1 MRRLSVLLFLL
12 LPLAAGCGSD
22 PSSLQGSG
30 DALKNASSSRVEL
43 KLEGRGMPDWGLM
56 SATGSID
63 YANKRG
69 ELVFTGKSDS
79 TPEARALI
87 VGRDAYLGAKVGDTM
102 YWVNESGESTR
113 AADRFMPGATGMRPD
128 RLLKDLI
135 EASNN
140 VEKLGIEEIRGVTT
154 THYRAHLD
162 KSKLGIDGN
171 QNEPG
176 VVEAWIDEQGLPRRV
191 RVPYGGEADPVAV
204 ADLFDFGVSVDVE
217 APPADD
223 ILTEEAFSKLMDK
236 ACAKVET
243 AKDLEDANPL
253 CLIFG
258 ATLEPSGSDSIQ
270 ISPTE
275 TVPTTEG
282 K

>member
-1 MRRLSVLLFLL
+1 MRRLSLLLLLFV
-12 LPLAAGCGSD
+12 PLAAGCGSE
-22 PSSLQGSG
+22 PSSLQGSD
-30 DALKNASSSRVEL
+30 DALKDASSSRVEL
-43 KLEGRGMPDWGLM
+43 KLESKGMPDWGLM
-56 SATGSID
+56 NLTGSID
-63 YANKRG
+63 YANSRG
-69 ELVFTGKSDS
+69 ELVFTKSDS

-87 VGRDAYLGAKVGDTM
+87 VGRDSYLGAKVGDTM
-102 YWVNESGESTR
+102 YWVKESGESTR

-128 RLLKDLI
+128 RLLKGLTK
-135 EASNN
+135 ASNK
-140 VEKLGIEEIRGVTT
+140 VEKLGSEEIRGVTT

-162 KSKLGIDGN
+162 KSKLGIDGK

-191 RVPYGGEADPVAV
+191 RVPYGGEHDPVAV

-217 APPADD
+217 APPADE

-236 ACAKVET
+236 ECAKVKSF
-243 AKDLEDANPL
+243 KDLEDANPL
-253 CLIFG
+253 CLLFG
-258 ATLEPSGSDSIQ
+258 TTLEPSDSDVQ

>member
-1 MRRLSVLLFLL
+1 MRRLSLL
-12 LPLAAGCGSD
+12 LLLLVPLAAGCGSE
-22 PSSLQGSG
+22 PSSLQGSD
-30 DALKNASSSRVEL
+30 DALKDASSSRVEL
-43 KLEGRGMPDWGLM
+43 NLEGKGMPDWGLM
-56 SATGSID
+56 RSTGSID
-63 YANKRG
+63 YANSRG
-69 ELVFTGKSDS
+69 ELLFTGKSDS
-79 TPEARALI
+79 TPEARALF
-87 VGRDAYLGAKVGDTM
+87 VGGDSYLGAKVGDTM
-102 YWVNESGESTR
+102 YWVKESGESTR

-135 EASNN
+135 KASNK
-140 VEKLGIEEIRGVTT
+140 VEKLGSEEIRGVTT

-162 KSKLGIDGN
+162 KSKLGIDGK

-191 RVPYGGEADPVAV
+191 RVPYGGENGPVAV

-236 ACAKVET
+236 ECAKVKA

-253 CLIFG
+253 CLLFG
-258 ATLEPSGSDSIQ
+258 TTLEPSGSDSMQ

>member
-1 MRRLSVLLFLL
+1 MRRLSVLLVLL
-12 LPLAAGCGSD
+12 VPLAAGCGSE
-22 PSSLQGSG
+22 PSSQQGSG
-30 DALKNASSSRVEL
+30 DAVKDASSSRVEL
-43 KLEGRGMPDWGLM
+43 KLEGKGMPDWGVM
-56 SATGSID
+56 RSTGSID
-63 YANKRG
+63 YANSRG

-79 TPEARALI
+79 TPEARALF
-87 VGRDAYLGAKVGDTM
+87 VGRDSYLGAKVGETM
-102 YWVNESGESTR
+102 YWVKESGESTR
-113 AADRFMPGATGMRPD
+113 AADRFLPGATGMRPD

-135 EASNN
+135 KASDK
-140 VEKLGIEEIRGVTT
+140 VEKLGSDEIRGVTT

-162 KSKLGIDGN
+162 KSKLGIDGK
-171 QNEPG
+171 QSELG

-191 RVPYGGEADPVAV
+191 RVPYGGENDAVAV

-236 ACAKVET
+236 ECAKVKA
-243 AKDLEDANPL
+243 AKDLVDANPL
-253 CLIFG
+253 CLLFG
-258 ATLEPSGSDSIQ
+258 TTLVSHSPDKQ
-270 ISPTE
+270 FSPTE

>member
-1 MRRLSVLLFLL
+1 MRRLSVLLLL
-12 LPLAAGCGSD
+12 LVPFAAGCGSD
-22 PSSLQGSG
+22 PGSQQGSG
-30 DALKNASSSRVEL
+30 DALKDASSSRVEL
-43 KLEGRGMPDWGLM
+43 KLEGKGIIDWGLM
-56 SATGSID
+56 RSTGSID
-63 YANKRG
+63 YANSRG
-69 ELVFTGKSDS
+69 ELAFTGKSDS

-87 VGRDAYLGAKVGDTM
+87 VGRDSYLGAKVGDTM
-102 YWVNESGESTR
+102 YWVKESGESAR

-135 EASNN
+135 KASNK
-140 VEKLGIEEIRGVTT
+140 VEKLGSEDIRGVTT

-162 KSKLGIDGN
+162 KSKLGIDGK

-191 RVPYGGEADPVAV
+191 RVPYGGETDPVAV
-204 ADLFDFGVSVDVE
+204 ADLFDFGVPVDVK

-236 ACAKVET
+236 ECAKVK
-243 AKDLEDANPL
+243 APRDLEDANPL
-253 CLIFG
+253 CLLFG
-258 ATLEPSGSDSIQ
+258 TTLEPSDSDVQ